1 MSRYIDCYRSAL
13 LQRSK
18 AVELLHLAFK
28 KEDNAKQHLEFVS
41 SGKLPTG
48 GAVVC
53 NGNQSQG
60 YVEDSKIV
68 YSDVETKEDSAENNA
83 IFVENATSKLKELG
97 KESSL
102 SPESEMNL
110 RRKAEMQEIEQR
122 VNIAKL
128 KLVQEEDNVEKLKK
142 EETKLTKR
150 LKKES
155 KLMEDKGRAL
165 LVVHYYFRYYVLYSI

>member
-1 MSRYIDCYRSAL
+1 MSRYVDCYRTAL

-18 AVELLHLAFK
+18 AVELLHQALK
-28 KEDNAKQHLEFVS
+28 KEDDAKQHLEFLS

-48 GAVVC
+48 GAVVH

-68 YSDVETKEDSAENNA
+68 YSDVEMKEDSAENNA

-97 KESSL
+97 NESSL
-102 SPESEMNL
+102 SQEHEMNL

-122 VNIAKL
+122 INIAKL
-128 KLVQEEDNVEKLKK
+128 KLVQEEDNVETSKK

-165 LVVHYYFRYYVLYSI
+165 LVVLLIPLIFGMIY